1 MLSILFIIIIMG
13 CQCTKS
19 NLVHDKEIKT
29 PSTRLP
35 AVKQKNQNPLSS
47 QRQKNIINNYKE
59 RALYLINQARKDPSS
74 YSDLIQSSIKNIKE
88 DGNNLFYED
97 NNIKVKLYKGEPAFL
112 EAEEQLRMME
122 GLPPLEFKE
131 EICISLPTNKEQI
144 QNKEFIVEKAKEVN
158 SKWKLDAY
166 FIEKIKDPDM
176 SILLMI
182 VDDNGKNSGKKRA
195 SLFNPKYK
203 YIGINFTYVDNFF
216 IAYYSFSS

>member
-1 MLSILFIIIIMG
+1 MG

-35 AVKQKNQNPLSS
+35 AVKQKSGNPLSS
-47 QRQKNIINNYKE
+47 QKQKSIVANYKE
-59 RALYLINQARKDPSS
+59 RALFLINQVRKDPSS
-74 YSDLIQSSIKNIKE
+74 FSDIIQSSIKNIKE
-88 DGNNLFYED
+88 DENNLFYEE
-97 NNIKVKLYKGEPAFL
+97 NNLKVKLFKGESAFL

-131 EICISLPTNKEQI
+131 EICISLPSNKEQA

-158 SKWKLDAY
+158 AKWKLDAY
-166 FIEKIKDPDM
+166 FIEKIKDPDI

-195 SLFNPKYK
+195 SVFNPRYK